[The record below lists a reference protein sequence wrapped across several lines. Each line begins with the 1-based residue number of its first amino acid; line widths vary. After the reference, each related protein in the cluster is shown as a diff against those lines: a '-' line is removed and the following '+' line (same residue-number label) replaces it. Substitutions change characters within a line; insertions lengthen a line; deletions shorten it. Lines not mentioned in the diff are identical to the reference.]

1 MSTLMKDGCLLE
13 DCKMRL
19 GLCWWALA
27 SCRMAV
33 AYRGEGL
40 ALRVA
45 DMKLVACK
53 WDPPLLEL
61 QVQVLQWRLAEA
73 SE

>member
-13 DCKMRL
+13 NYRMSL

-27 SCRMAV
+27 CCRMVEVYWA
-33 AYRGEGL
+33 EGL

-45 DMKLVACK
+45 DMKLVACR
-53 WDPPLLEL
+53 WDPLLLES
-61 QVQVLQWRLAEA
+61 QVQD
-73 SE
+73 S

>member
-13 DCKMRL
+13 DCRVSL

-27 SCRMAV
+27 CCRMAE

-40 ALRVA
+40 ALKVA

-61 QVQVLQWRLAEA
+61 QVQALQWI
-73 SE
+73 